1 MNKTMCLYKKAF
13 ALIFSAAV
21 CFDLLLQDSATS
33 SLPPNVT
40 EGKKEPRRLLQS
52 PVLGFQLTNSISRAA
67 HTHGLKPTPSSLS
80 SPAGSA
86 CTHTRGARFPAQPRG
101 EISAASNRFVRKEK
115 HTHEIHFLMRADIYQ
130 LPEIPNCQE

>member
-40 EGKKEPRRLLQS
+40 EGKKEAATAAAEPCAGIPADKQHQQSCPHTRIKTHTLLS
-52 PVLGFQLTNSISRAA
+52 PVTCRKCM
-67 HTHGLKPTPSSLS
+67 HTH
-80 SPAGSA
+80 
-86 CTHTRGARFPAQPRG
+86 GARFPAQPRG

-130 LPEIPNCQE
+130 LPEIPNCKE